1 MEITIQLDSEHAAQL
16 TYIQQHTQ
24 LDPLAILTK
33 EIEREYQQ
41 LQSNLNP
48 INPLSRSPFIGCF
61 DGSADL
67 ATNSKSTLDDIMAE
81 KFPPVETPAV

>member
-24 LDPLAILTK
+24 LSPVAILTK

-41 LQSNLNP
+41 LQSNRNP
-48 INPLSRSPFIGCF
+48 INPLSSSPFIGCF

-81 KFPPVETPAV
+81 KFPTVKTPAV